1 MSREM
6 PQRAQ
11 RLIDA
16 AKRVPVPEGTWAVG
30 MGLVVSGI
38 TAYAFQILSFRG
50 LSETDY
56 TALNGLWIF
65 VFVVAPGFFL
75 PLEQEVSRAVADR
88 RSRGIGGGPVVRKAA
103 IAGVALTSSLIV
115 VTLVCAAIF
124 PLTERLF
131 HDQTVLL
138 LCFVIALATYAVQHL
153 TRGTL
158 SGNGRFGPYGMILAI
173 EGIVRVVP
181 LIVLVAFGIE
191 DLVWYG
197 LALAIPPLIA
207 ALVALRGQ
215 DHLMD
220 PGPDAEWSE
229 LSTNLTLLFLGSLAA
244 QALSYSAALG
254 AILLA
259 SGKQEREMAADFIV
273 GFFLARIP
281 ILLFQAV
288 QAALLPK
295 LAGLAGAGQHAD
307 FKSGLRKLVI
317 IVVGIGT
324 LGVLGGITI
333 GPEIGKILFG
343 ENFHLDRV
351 DLGLLFA
358 GSAAFILALTLAQAL
373 IALQGHGRALVAWIV
388 GLVVTVAVIAAT
400 ASSEFLERVEY
411 GFLAGCGAA
420 AVVMALL
427 LLTRIRSATPE
438 SLERLVEQIE
448 HEPLE
453 I

>member
-1 MSREM
+1 M

-11 RLIDA
+11 RLIA
-16 AKRVPVPEGTWAVG
+16 SAKRLPVPEGTWAVG
-30 MGLVVSGI
+30 AGLLISGI

-50 LSETDY
+50 LSKTDY
-56 TALNGLWIF
+56 AALNGLWIF

-88 RSRGIGGGPVVRKAA
+88 RSRGLGGGPVVRKAA

-115 VTLVCAAIF
+115 LTLVCAAIF

-131 HDQTVLL
+131 HDQSVLL
-138 LCFVIALATYAVQHL
+138 ICFLIALATYAVQHT

-158 SGNGRFGPYGMILAI
+158 SGNGRFGPYGMILAV
-173 EGIVRVVP
+173 EGLVRVIP
-181 LIVLVAFGIE
+181 LIVLVALGIE

-215 DHLMD
+215 KHLMD
-220 PGPDAEWSE
+220 PGPEAEWSE
-229 LSTNLTLLFLGSLAA
+229 LSTNLTLLFLGSLTA

-254 AILLA
+254 AIVLA
-259 SGKQEREMAADFIV
+259 NGKVEREAAADFIV

-307 FKSGLRKLVI
+307 FRSGLRKLVI
-317 IVVGIGT
+317 IVVGIGM
-324 LGVLGGITI
+324 LGVIGGVTI

-343 ENFHLDRV
+343 DSFHLDRV

-373 IALQGHGRALVAWIV
+373 IALQGHGRALVAWVV
-388 GLVVTVAVIAAT
+388 GLVVTVGVIAAT
-400 ASSEFLERVEY
+400 AGSYFLDRVEY
-411 GFLAGCGAA
+411 GFLAGCLAA
-420 AVVMALL
+420 AVVMAGLL
-427 LLTRIRSATPE
+427 LGRIRTATPE

>member
-1 MSREM
+1 M

-11 RLIDA
+11 RLIEA
-16 AKRVPVPEGTWAVG
+16 AKKVPVPEGTYAVG
-30 MGLVVSGI
+30 LGLIISGI

-50 LSETDY
+50 LSKSDY
-56 TALNGLWIF
+56 AALNGLWIF

-88 RSRGIGGGPVVRKAA
+88 RARGIGGGPVVRKAA
-103 IAGVALTSSLIV
+103 IAGIALTTSLIV
-115 VTLVCAAIF
+115 LTLVAAVVF
-124 PLTERLF
+124 PLTDRLL
-131 HDQTVLL
+131 HGQSVLL
-138 LCFVIALATYAVQHL
+138 VCFLIALATYAVQHL

-158 SGNGRFGPYGMILAI
+158 SGNGRFGPYGTILGV
-173 EGIVRVVP
+173 EGIVRVLP
-181 LIVLVAFGIE
+181 LIVLVILGIE

-215 DHLMD
+215 HHLMD
-220 PGPDAEWSE
+220 PGPEAEWSE
-229 LSTNLTLLFLGSLAA
+229 LSSNLSLLFFGSLSA
-244 QALSYSAALG
+244 QALSYAAALG
-254 AILLA
+254 AIVLA
-259 SGKQEREMAADFIV
+259 NGKSEREAAADFIV

-295 LAGLAGAGQHAD
+295 LAGLVGAGQIAD
-307 FKSGLRKLVI
+307 FKNGLKKLVI
-317 IVVGIGT
+317 IVMGIGF
-324 LGVLGGITI
+324 LGVVFGMLI

-343 ENFHLDRV
+343 DAFHLDSV

-373 IALQGHGRALVAWIV
+373 IALQGHGRALVAWVV
-388 GLVVTVAVIAAT
+388 GLVITLGVIAAT
-400 ASSEFLERVEY
+400 SSSYFLDRVEY
-411 GFLAGCGAA
+411 GFLAGCCAA
-420 AVVMALL
+420 ALGMGLM
-427 LLTRIRSATPE
+427 LLTRIRAATPE
-438 SLERLVEQIE
+438 SLERLVEQLE